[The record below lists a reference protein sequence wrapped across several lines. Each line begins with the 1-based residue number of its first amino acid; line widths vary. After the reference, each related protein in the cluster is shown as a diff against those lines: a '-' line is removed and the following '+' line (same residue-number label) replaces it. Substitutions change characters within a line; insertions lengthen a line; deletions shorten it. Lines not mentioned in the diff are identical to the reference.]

1 MPSNTKRS
9 CRDAEMRVERI
20 KYKFVNEYVKHLH
33 KDTYMKAKD
42 LYNKIR
48 KIYSNGV
55 KDITKTVEFMEA
67 TNQKIIPRHYARKR
81 KAEVEMVLRIPL
93 MSLSPPVSSV
103 SSTAVSSSTTESLS
117 PSLLS
122 DNTFE
127 QLMAQ
132 PTTESL
138 SPSLLSDNTFEQLM
152 AQPTTESLSPLLL
165 SDNTFEQLMAE
176 LQNDPD
182 LAQILDDFPDNGI
195 YNQDDDVLYET
206 MQDSMTPLERELSLY

>member
-103 SSTAVSSSTTESLS
+103 SSTTVSSSTTESL
-117 PSLLS
+117 P
-122 DNTFE
+122 
-127 QLMAQ
+127 
-132 PTTESL
+132 
-138 SPSLLSDNTFEQLM
+138 
-152 AQPTTESLSPLLL
+152 PLLL

-182 LAQILDDFPDNGI
+182 LAQILDDFPHNGI
-195 YNQDDDVLYET
+195 YNQDDNVLYET

>member
-1 MPSNTKRS
+1 
-9 CRDAEMRVERI
+9 
-20 KYKFVNEYVKHLH
+20 
-33 KDTYMKAKD
+33 
-42 LYNKIR
+42 
-48 KIYSNGV
+48 
-55 KDITKTVEFMEA
+55 MEA

-103 SSTAVSSSTTESLS
+103 SSTAVSSSTTESLP
-117 PSLLS
+117 PSL
-122 DNTFE
+122 
-127 QLMAQ
+127 
-132 PTTESL
+132 P
-138 SPSLLSDNTFEQLM
+138 
-152 AQPTTESLSPLLL
+152 PLLL

-206 MQDSMTPLERELSLY
+206 MQDSMTPLERELLLY